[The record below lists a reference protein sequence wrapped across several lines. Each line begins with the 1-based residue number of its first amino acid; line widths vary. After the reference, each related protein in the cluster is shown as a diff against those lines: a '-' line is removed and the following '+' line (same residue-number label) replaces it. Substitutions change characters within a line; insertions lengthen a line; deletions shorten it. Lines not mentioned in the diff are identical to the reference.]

1 MTSTSQL
8 LVHSRLSDDE
18 LVELH
23 RRDGDRAAHDEL
35 VSRYRS
41 LASALARRYSYTS
54 EYGDDLE
61 QVACIGLCA
70 AIKRYDPSRGKPL
83 RAFAVPTIL
92 GELRRHFR
100 DTGWSV
106 HMPRPLQ
113 ERARDVREA
122 TSKLTTDL
130 QRSPTPREV
139 AEFME
144 LSVEDVLESLA
155 VRRAYRPES
164 LDAPPPA
171 SEDGTATSWDS
182 IHGCEEEGYARVDA
196 GFMVERAMKSLPERE
211 QQIIRLRFGAE
222 LSQAEIGS
230 ALGISQ
236 MHVSRLLRRG
246 LDRVETIVK
255 GGGTQYME
263 G

>member
-1 MTSTSQL
+1 MPEL
-8 LVHSRLSDDE
+8 AFLPRLSDDE
-18 LVELH
+18 LVE
-23 RRDGDRAAHDEL
+23 RYRDGDRAAHNEL
-35 VSRYRS
+35 INRYRP
-41 LASALARRYSYTS
+41 LAVGLARRYSYTS
-54 EYGDDLE
+54 EFSDDLE

-122 TSKLTTDL
+122 TAKLQTQL
-130 QRSPTPREV
+130 QRSPSPREV

-144 LSVEDVLESLA
+144 IPVEQVIESLA

-164 LDAPPPA
+164 LDAPPKLADDDSP
-171 SEDGTATSWDS
+171 GSWDS
-182 IHGCEEEGYARVDA
+182 IHGCEEEGYARVEA
-196 GFMVERAMKSLPERE
+196 GFTVDRALRALPERE
-211 QQIIRLRFGAE
+211 QEIIRLRFNEE
-222 LSQAEIGS
+222 LSQAEIGDQ
-230 ALGISQ
+230 LGISQ

-246 LDRVETIVK
+246 LDRVGTIVK
-255 GGGTQYME
+255 GAGSEFATGA
-263 G
+263 